1 MVSGKVI
8 RSLMLLTISVITPLF
23 CWILLK
29 SLAHNSSSAH
39 NPDPWIQSLVDQP
52 QSFTKN
58 TATQTWFKIVSK
70 NTDLFW
76 QKDNES
82 VVSLGEIPELPDKV
96 IFVVE
101 ATGPTA
107 AKHFYEFLKA
117 REATKKALI
126 LSSSDGFLKDM
137 QYYDPNLQMSCGQAY
152 LIRFRMLDQLGLAN
166 LMKTNMSAVFLEESL
181 FDSYKSEFLAAFKAR
196 RVPVFIHPKEGSSVT
211 TESSNILIR

>member
-1 MVSGKVI
+1 MVSEKFF
-8 RSLMLLTISVITPLF
+8 RSFVLLAISVITPFF

-58 TATQTWFKIVSK
+58 AAAQTWFKIVSV

-76 QKDNES
+76 QKDNEAL
-82 VVSLGEIPELPDKV
+82 VPLADIPELPDKV
-96 IFVVE
+96 VFVVQ

-107 AKHFYEFLKA
+107 AKHFYNFLKS
-117 REATKKALI
+117 REAAKKALI

-152 LIRFRMLDQLGLAN
+152 LVRFRMLDQLGLAN
-166 LMKTNMSAVFLEESL
+166 LMKTNMSAVLLEETL
-181 FDSYKSEFLAAFKAR
+181 FDSYTNEFIAAFKAR
-196 RVPVFIHPKEGSSVT
+196 RVPVFINPKEGSSVS
-211 TESSNILIR
+211 TESANLLIQ